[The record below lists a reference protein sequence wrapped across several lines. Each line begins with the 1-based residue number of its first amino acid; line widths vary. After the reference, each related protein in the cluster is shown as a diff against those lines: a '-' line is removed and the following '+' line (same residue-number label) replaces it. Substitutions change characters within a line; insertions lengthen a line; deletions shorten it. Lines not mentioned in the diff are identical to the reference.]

1 MNFVLVMLGG
11 AIGSA
16 AGYGAGKLTLGW
28 FGPHYPWGT
37 LTVNLIGGLLMG
49 LLGGALARLSVPQEQ
64 WRLFA
69 AIGVLGGFT
78 TFSSF
83 ALDTVN
89 MLTRGD
95 YAAALGY
102 ILLSVAGA
110 VLGVFAGLALVRV
123 LA

>member
-1 MNFVLVMLGG
+1 MNYLLVMLGG

-16 AGYGAGKLTLGW
+16 ARYQVGRWSLGW
-28 FGPHYPWGT
+28 MGPNYPWGT
-37 LTVNLIGGLLMG
+37 LTVNIVGGVLMG
-49 LLGGALARLSVPQEQ
+49 LLVGALARISVPGEN

-89 MLTRGD
+89 MIQRGD
-95 YAAALGY
+95 LAAALGY

-110 VLGVFAGLALVRV
+110 ILGVFAGLAIVRA

>member
-16 AGYGAGKLTLGW
+16 ARYGVGKLTLGW
-28 FGPHYPWGT
+28 LGPHYPWGT

-49 LLGGALARLSVPQEQ
+49 LLVGALARLSVPQEQ

-83 ALDTVN
+83 ALEFGLLVE
-89 MLTRGD
+89 RGSLGTAAF
-95 YAAALGY
+95 YAAISLA
-102 ILLSVAGA
+102 AG
-110 VLGVFAGLALVRV
+110 FAGLFLGLALTRSF
-123 LA
+123 L

>member
-1 MNFVLVMLGG
+1 MNYLLVMLGG
-11 AIGSA
+11 AIGSVA
-16 AGYGAGKLTLGW
+16 RFGVGKLTLGW
-28 FGPHYPWGT
+28 FGPNYPWGT

-49 LLGGALARLSVPQEQ
+49 LLVGVLARVSASDQ
-64 WRLFA
+64 WRVFA

-89 MLTRGD
+89 MIERGD
-95 YAAALGY
+95 LAAALGY

-110 VLGVFAGLALVRV
+110 VLGVFAGLWAVRAL
-123 LA
+123 A

>member
-1 MNFVLVMLGG
+1 MNYLLVMLGG
-11 AIGSA
+11 AIGSVA
-16 AGYGAGKLTLGW
+16 RFGVGKLTLGW
-28 FGPHYPWGT
+28 FGPNYPWGT
-37 LTVNLIGGLLMG
+37 LTVNLVGGLLMG
-49 LLGGALARLSVPQEQ
+49 LLVGVLARVSASDQ

-89 MLTRGD
+89 MVQRGD
-95 YAAALGY
+95 LVGALGY

-110 VLGVFAGLALVRV
+110 VLGVFAGIALVRA

>member
-1 MNFVLVMLGG
+1 MNYLLVMLGG

-16 AGYGAGKLTLGW
+16 ARYQVGRLTLGW
-28 FGPHYPWGT
+28 LGPNYPWGT
-37 LTVNLIGGLLMG
+37 LTVNLVGGMLMG
-49 LLGGALARLSVPQEQ
+49 VLVGALARLTVPGEH

-89 MLTRGD
+89 MIQRGD
-95 YAAALGY
+95 LAAALGY

-110 VLGVFAGLALVRV
+110 ILGVFAGLAIVRA